1 VKRFEF
7 GLQTK
12 LDVTVTREDQARQE
26 LALRRAQLDS
36 EQRRLQA
43 LEGER
48 EQCYQRL
55 RQGQQEVLQLD
66 ELALVKSYLP
76 RLKERIAAQAER
88 VRRADNEVQ
97 AAQERLQELMQ
108 ERKALEKLRDKEYAE
123 YQQEV
128 LRQEQLVIDE
138 VAITGYWR
146 SSRTD

>member
-1 VKRFEF
+1 MKRFEF

>member
-1 VKRFEF
+1 MKRFEF

-12 LDVTVTREDQARQE
+12 LDVTVTREDQAKQE

-36 EQRRLQA
+36 EKRRLQA
-43 LEGER
+43 LEAER

-66 ELALVKSYLP
+66 QLALVKSYLP
-76 RLKERIAAQAER
+76 RLKERIAAQAEQ
-88 VRRADNEVQ
+88 VRRAENEVQ
-97 AAQERLQELMQ
+97 AAQQRLQELMQ

-146 SSRTD
+146 SSRPD